1 RFPGRAV
8 FEWLLVV
15 PLAAPSYILAYAYAG
30 MTWAGASPLPVQ
42 GFWGAVFIYA
52 VGLYPY
58 VYLAARASF
67 ASQSACALEAARM
80 LGASPAR
87 VFWRVA
93 LPLARPGIA
102 AGAALA
108 CMEIAADYGA
118 AQHFG
123 LSTLS
128 TAVFRAWYAHGAPAL
143 ALQISAVLL
152 VAAIV
157 FLFVERRA
165 RGRAAYAGGSS
176 RWRPL
181 PRYQLNSAAGMLATG
196 FCVALILFGALLP
209 LIWLARL
216 AFIHA
221 D

>member
-1 RFPGRAV
+1 MSLAATPARSGALRIDGVAAAAAIATLICAAPAVAVIVLSLTRDAGATFGGALIRDGLLGTFTLVVAGGAGAIMFGASAAWLVTLCRFPGRAV

-102 AGAALA
+102 AGAA
-108 CMEIAADYGA
+108 
-118 AQHFG
+118 
-123 LSTLS
+123 
-128 TAVFRAWYAHGAPAL
+128 P
-143 ALQISAVLL
+143 
-152 VAAIV
+152 
-157 FLFVERRA
+157 
-165 RGRAAYAGGSS
+165 
-176 RWRPL
+176 
-181 PRYQLNSAAGMLATG
+181 
-196 FCVALILFGALLP
+196 
-209 LIWLARL
+209 
-216 AFIHA
+216 
-221 D
+221 